1 MKIYGPAKVKTVISR
16 NTAWLFRN
24 VRSHL
29 ILAAILVGSFSFA
42 GIHQTAFA
50 IPSENA
56 GTQEVISE
64 SNSYYTTIQTIEFN
78 GTRTS
83 FREVIRTQME
93 SVKSL
98 TASGSTYRMEL
109 LGSLLRE
116 KGENPVG
123 VAVEEV
129 IITQDAS
136 GWLHTD
142 VLGLQ
147 HSVDVI
153 NRSVLWASNN
163 APKKNHWEMPVLLD
177 LSIGVSEPL
186 TMSFT
191 FEEVDISAAPDTTL
205 VKVKTVPRF
214 IQGKSGPFKCKYES
228 AFVYSKSRDQL
239 YQSASVYTASKGSE
253 KLRIEELTFLVRN
266 GETKPIYDTVDLQD
280 TLKFSETKGVRSMRR
295 TPPPPWVLEALSAR
309 DTLVCADKAI
319 AYQRTNWVI
328 FPAVYIANST
338 YSAVN
343 LGWTIATGSSIAT
356 SVTAINPNIGG
367 WVESY
372 EQASLAFSASI
383 GDPVGVGLGSMTSV
397 LEEYGP
403 NGLLYEPTI
412 TAVTVAAPISPPKPV
427 TTPPKP
433 VDTLPDRV
441 VHQTPPAVNF
451 GDLLLLAGG
460 GAAIAVGAGGSS
472 GGSGGGGGGSGGA
485 IFASESTNCT
495 LDLCLFRNNEA
506 ASGGAV
512 HINSLIS
519 SVSQCCFEDNI
530 GGAIRHAGIDATVH
544 ECLFAAN
551 IYSESGSAIENFSG
565 TMEIHHSN
573 FVEND
578 ASGDG
583 DAIFSSDGATTTI
596 TDCFFCGNSVDGD
609 ASTANY
615 IAPFGDEDLFD
626 LGNQFFTACAT
637 CQGDVNG
644 DGVVDLGD
652 MFAVMIASAFGG
664 GDCPEGR
671 YGYVDSGDLL
681 ELIDM
686 LICRDRSCEVDCP
699 GG

>member
-472 GGSGGGGGGSGGA
+472 GGSGGSGGGGGDDDGGA
-485 IFASESTNCT
+485 CSNGLADTYTVTASAGCTVVVEIPVSDLSMSLSLNTDCTYTGTANVFGSTSTVTPGTWSYAGTTLTIVAPGGTFTGNVAESASEFSTPLTIILPDALALLLSGLTEEEIGIIEDECGSV
-495 LDLCLFRNNEA
+495 EA
-506 ASGGAV
+506 
-512 HINSLIS
+512 
-519 SVSQCCFEDNI
+519 
-530 GGAIRHAGIDATVH
+530 
-544 ECLFAAN
+544 
-551 IYSESGSAIENFSG
+551 
-565 TMEIHHSN
+565 
-573 FVEND
+573 
-578 ASGDG
+578 
-583 DAIFSSDGATTTI
+583 
-596 TDCFFCGNSVDGD
+596 
-609 ASTANY
+609 
-615 IAPFGDEDLFD
+615 
-626 LGNQFFTACAT
+626 
-637 CQGDVNG
+637 
-644 DGVVDLGD
+644 
-652 MFAVMIASAFGG
+652 
-664 GDCPEGR
+664 
-671 YGYVDSGDLL
+671 YVDTFTLTWS
-681 ELIDM
+681 
-686 LICRDRSCEVDCP
+686 R
-699 GG
+699 